1 VKYFKIKDLNVL
13 KNFYLNKNLESEEI
27 QYHYGKDNSKI
38 RFVIQILVI
47 TSLMIILGGK
57 NKFFSFLCLVY
68 MGYLVYLIY
77 SNFKRFDF
85 SKKKKFVRNMITYLL
100 DTNGFIISEKLM
112 EIHIFDMLLQ
122 FLMKFY
128 LTD

>member
-57 NKFFSFLCLVY
+57 NKFFFFSMFGFY

-85 SKKKKFVRNMITYLL
+85 SKKKNLL
-100 DTNGFIISEKLM
+100 GI
-112 EIHIFDMLLQ
+112 
-122 FLMKFY
+122 
-128 LTD
+128 